1 MSFPN
6 PIFCFV
12 PEPPVAFQE
21 VQAESPSSQGPV
33 LNTLSSPPSSPPS
46 TSTPSVG
53 GGGNQKR
60 KEQEVGLGQQEFK
73 TNNKKQDQERRKK
86 EKNNNQKARSSRG
99 RFNKKRKKKKIHFLE
114 KKKKRKNSLYFFIQN
129 FVVKLQEIGP
139 CFQKF
144 PNSLICFKC
153 SHFLHLTGLWKLQR
167 ASGGSMCHQFANLIF
182 FSNVL
187 LQIKVVFSNAT
198 FHKLQNSPNFW
209 QTLNILSNFLVS
221 YFFSDIPIFSTIFSP
236 CLAFLEGFSSGSNFV
251 QISFEVFI
259 ILFSNITNFSFLF
272 FFIFSGESD
281 CGPPGLWGYLV
292 RGRAVNVKVLL

>member
-99 RFNKKRKKKKIHFLE
+99 RFNKKRKKKKDPFFGKKE
-114 KKKKRKNSLYFFIQN
+114 KKKKFFVFFYSKFCGETSRDWALFSKISKFFNLLQMLAFSASNRPLEIAAGFWWFNVSSICQLN
-129 FVVKLQEIGP
+129 FL
-139 CFQKF
+139 
-144 PNSLICFKC
+144 FKC
-153 SHFLHLTGLWKLQR
+153 F
-167 ASGGSMCHQFANLIF
+167 ASN
-182 FSNVL
+182 
-187 LQIKVVFSNAT
+187 
-198 FHKLQNSPNFW
+198 
-209 QTLNILSNFLVS
+209 
-221 YFFSDIPIFSTIFSP
+221 
-236 CLAFLEGFSSGSNFV
+236 
-251 QISFEVFI
+251 
-259 ILFSNITNFSFLF
+259 
-272 FFIFSGESD
+272 
-281 CGPPGLWGYLV
+281 
-292 RGRAVNVKVLL
+292 